1 MRPIKFRAWD
11 KPDNDFLDNVQESVR
26 VYTQTNAWD
35 TLAESLGT
43 FDAVMDSDDYIVEE
57 YTGLKDKNGVEIYEG
72 DIVEWYETYYWKPDL
87 IGTVEFTDGAFMIVG
102 KDYGENKTGQ
112 IVVNNSIPLCDVDT
126 EDVEILGNIHE
137 NPELLEADDHAK

>member
-72 DIVEWYETYYWKPDL
+72 DIVEWYETCYWKPDL
-87 IGTVEFTDGAFMIVG
+87 IGTVEFADGAFTIVG
-102 KDYGENKTGQ
+102 KDYGESKTGQ
-112 IVVNNSIPLCDVDT
+112 IIVNNSIPLCDVDT
-126 EDVEILGNIHE
+126 EDVGILGNIHE
-137 NPELLEADDHAK
+137 NPELLEADK

>member
-1 MRPIKFRAWD
+1 MRTIKFRAWD

-72 DIVEWYETYYWKPDL
+72 DILEWYKAYYWWKPDL

-102 KDYGENKTGQ
+102 NGHEKNKAGQ
-112 IVVNNSIPLCDVDT
+112 IIVNNSAPLCEMDT
-126 EDVEILGNIHE
+126 LDVEILGNIHE
-137 NPELLEADDHAK
+137 NSELLEVDDE